1 MMATVVAVEALGPEV
16 ILVGAL
22 PGGQEV
28 SARLER
34 DFTAPAGSEVQLYVD
49 LERLH
54 FFDADTGRAVA
65 QVGNAA
71 FNSAT

>member
-1 MMATVVAVEALGPEV
+1 MEALGPEV

-28 SARLER
+28 SARLES
-34 DFTAPAGSEVQLYVD
+34 DFAAPPGSGVRLHVD

-54 FFDADTGRAVA
+54 FFDADTGHAVTA
-65 QVGNAA
+65 
-71 FNSAT
+71 S

>member
-1 MMATVVAVEALGPEV
+1 MPRSTVTVVAVEALGPEV

-28 SARLER
+28 SARLES
-34 DFTAPAGSEVQLYVD
+34 DFAAPPGSEVRLHVD

-54 FFDADTGRAVA
+54 FFDTDTGRAV
-65 QVGNAA
+65 
-71 FNSAT
+71 T